1 MSRTLVGSLAAL
13 LLAPPLGVSAAPR
26 NLDLNALVAGQC
38 GPPGY
43 RTDSGCN
50 VQLGPGTFHVAET
63 VTLGACTSTSVR
75 NSVTLQGTS
84 AGMMAGLPGGLT
96 KLRVPTAGTTLQWT
110 GPPGHAMFSA
120 CGASFLSFRDLTL
133 DATNTSV
140 AIRISADNLAS
151 AISHFVELR
160 NVVIDGGDT
169 GVYITGR
176 SYADQVDFV
185 TLERVA
191 IVDVDVGYLQDSQQS
206 VAGRARS
213 EEHTSE

>member
-26 NLDLNALVAGQC
+26 NLDLNALIAGQC

-96 KLRVPTAGTTLQWT
+96 KLRVP
-110 GPPGHAMFSA
+110 P
-120 CGASFLSFRDLTL
+120 
-133 DATNTSV
+133 
-140 AIRISADNLAS
+140 
-151 AISHFVELR
+151 
-160 NVVIDGGDT
+160 
-169 GVYITGR
+169 
-176 SYADQVDFV
+176 
-185 TLERVA
+185 
-191 IVDVDVGYLQDSQQS
+191 
-206 VAGRARS
+206 RARRS
-213 EEHTSE
+213 SGPVLRDTPCSPLAARASSRFAI